1 MAPDEERV
9 LRMGMSG
16 LIGVSV
22 QMQRVYKL
30 VHTVSAYRYPVSITG
45 EVGTGKEATARL
57 IHSMSAR
64 RTKPFVAVGRSM
76 FVPSWIEPELFG
88 YEKGAIGQGSETKLG
103 LLGVAGA
110 GTLYFDEVAELPVG
124 VQAKLHRTLE
134 ENEFWP
140 IGSARAVPFGAR
152 VLVATQRNLEAQ
164 VRAGA
169 FREDLYFQLNSM
181 QIKLPPLRERK
192 NDIPLLV
199 DAFIDKYAEE
209 GSTIGFSSAAMD
221 CLLAYDWPGNVRELE
236 MTVQRALA
244 FSPSS
249 TVEPGDLIH
258 LPRNPAL
265 ATSDVKRPVAPDEFE
280 IERLAIVQALRE
292 SSGDTMVAAH
302 ILGINRTTLGRRLK
316 YHRLDN
322 WM

>member
-1 MAPDEERV
+1 MALDEEKF

-16 LIGVSV
+16 LIGVSI

-45 EVGTGKEATARL
+45 EVGTGKETTARL
-57 IHSMSAR
+57 IHSVSNR

-88 YEKGAIGQGSETKLG
+88 YEKRVVGQSSESKLG

-110 GTLYFDEVAELPVG
+110 GTLYFDEVAELPVS

-140 IGSARAVPFGAR
+140 IGAAAALPFSARVI
-152 VLVATQRNLEAQ
+152 VATQRDLEAQ

-169 FREDLYFQLNSM
+169 FREDLFFQLNSM

-192 NDIPLLV
+192 SDIPLLV

-209 GSTIGFSSAAMD
+209 GSTIGFSAAAMN
-221 CLLAYDWPGNVRELE
+221 CLLAYEWPGNVRELE

-244 FSPSS
+244 FSAGSS
-249 TVEPGDLIH
+249 VEPEDLLQ
-258 LPRNPAL
+258 LPHTAGL
-265 ATSDVKRPVAPDEFE
+265 GTSDSKALPADQFE

-292 SSGDTMVAAH
+292 SSGDTTAAAH
-302 ILGINRTTLGRRLK
+302 LLGINRSTLSRRLK

-322 WM
+322 WI